1 MFWVPIAFAC
11 LINGECVFV
20 KFDTQATQAQC
31 AKVAREQMAQLE
43 ANKAVDMFEITCIQV
58 KPPEMI

>member
-11 LINGECVFV
+11 LVAGECVFV
-20 KFDTQATQAQC
+20 KYPSEQTEAHCARSAQ
-31 AKVAREQMAQLE
+31 RYMSDLE
-43 ANKAVDMFEITCIQV
+43 KSGQVKLFEITCIQV